1 MGLVGVMVLIAGLAI
16 WQFAT
21 LVPKDVD
28 FPSNDVDV
36 SIQGNDILVYN
47 PTRGVLDIYQVTIQ
61 RLSGSYTY
69 VGRNLKPRSIKRL
82 GLKSLRKADGKRYDP
97 NEDGECRL
105 GLEFWRGTEHE
116 GPFFRYCRG
125 F

>member
-61 RLSGSYTY
+61 HLSGSYTY

>member
-28 FPSNDVDV
+28 FPSNEVDV

-47 PTRGVLDIYQVTIQ
+47 PTRSVLDIYQVTIQ

-69 VGRNLKPRSIKRL
+69 VGRNLKPRTIKRV